1 MMYLPI
7 YLFDIDGTLADN
19 DHREHFLTVPDGQQK
34 DWDSFWAG
42 QAYDTVHEPIATIA
56 RLLVQVGGYRVIL
69 LTGRP
74 EIYRH
79 VTEVW
84 LDKNGVVYEKM
95 IMRPKGNR
103 EDDTTLKLKLIDE
116 YFTPGERRQIK
127 LIFEDRQRC
136 VDSMRAAGYKV
147 CQPQAGDF

>member
-19 DHREHFLTVPDGQQK
+19 DHREHYLTVPEGQPK
-34 DWDSFWAG
+34 DWKSFWNA
-42 QAYDTVHEPIATIA
+42 QPQDTVHEAIATIA
-56 RLLVQVGGYRVIL
+56 RLLTDAGGYRVIL

-74 EIYRH
+74 ETYRR
-79 VTEVW
+79 VTETW
-84 LDKNGVVYEKM
+84 LDKWNIPYEKM
-95 IMRPKGNR
+95 IMRPEGNR
-103 EDDTTLKLKLIDE
+103 EDDTTLKLKLIKE
-116 YFTPGERRQIK
+116 YFTPGECNQIK

-147 CQPQAGDF
+147 CQPQTGDF